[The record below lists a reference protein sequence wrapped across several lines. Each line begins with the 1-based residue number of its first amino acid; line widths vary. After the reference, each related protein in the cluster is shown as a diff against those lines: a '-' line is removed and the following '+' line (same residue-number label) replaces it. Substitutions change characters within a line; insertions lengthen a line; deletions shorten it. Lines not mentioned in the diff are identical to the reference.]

1 MSPPPKVLVLAGPTA
16 VGKSALAL
24 RLCEQLPGEL
34 ISVDSV
40 QVYRGLQIGSA
51 KPSEEERRRVRH
63 HLLDIRDPD
72 EEYTAGS
79 FYRDALHSVQD
90 VLSRGK
96 TPVLVGG
103 TMMYTRWLAHG
114 RPAAPKSDPEVAE
127 RARQRLEPFETAGD
141 WEAGLAAL
149 AELDAA
155 RAGQLYPNDWYRL
168 HRALVV
174 AMQGGETQ
182 PEEASAEEQELD
194 AFRASLDVRAFFKAS
209 PCPLPAM

>member
-1 MSPPPKVLVLAGPTA
+1 MNVAPSAACRPRGAAGEREPDASLRSGGKRLATLSLVLRRLRRWMSPPPKVLVLAGPTA

-51 KPSEEERRRVRH
+51 KPSEAERRRVRH

-114 RPAAPKSDPEVAE
+114 RPSAPKSDPEVAE
-127 RARQRLEPFETAGD
+127 RARQRLEPFEAAGD
-141 WEAGLAAL
+141 WEAGLAVL
-149 AELDAA
+149 TELDAA
-155 RAGQLYPNDWYRL
+155 R
-168 HRALVV
+168 
-174 AMQGGETQ
+174 
-182 PEEASAEEQELD
+182 
-194 AFRASLDVRAFFKAS
+194 
-209 PCPLPAM
+209 

>member
-1 MSPPPKVLVLAGPTA
+1 LGSRDFFMSKHPRRDTFSAGRDTLSLVARRLRRWMSPPPKVLILAGPTA

-63 HLLDIRDPD
+63 HLLDIRDPAD
-72 EEYTAGS
+72 EYTAGS

-114 RPAAPKSDPEVAE
+114 RPSAPKSDPEVAE
-127 RARQRLEPFETAGD
+127 RARQRLEPFEAAGD
-141 WEAGLAAL
+141 WEAGLAVL
-149 AELDAA
+149 TELDAA
-155 RAGQLYPNDWYRL
+155 R
-168 HRALVV
+168 
-174 AMQGGETQ
+174 
-182 PEEASAEEQELD
+182 
-194 AFRASLDVRAFFKAS
+194 
-209 PCPLPAM
+209 